1 MNLKLTAAS
10 ILALT
15 IASAAHAQTVVAPV
29 DRPEPQKP
37 DVPVNAFEITGSV
50 GYTQGF
56 GEIADG
62 LNVNKVITAGLGTE
76 VGLGYRFD
84 PHWSLA
90 AVGQYNQFDAQRTES
105 ARGLTAGLA
114 LTYHIL
120 PFEHWDPWLQFGT
133 GYRMLWEQPAST
145 ANLPTVMTHGFE
157 PAKFAIGLDY
167 RVSRDIALAPQ
178 VGVDLSVPTWQTVNN
193 NTAAINDPRPST
205 YVYAGMG
212 VRFDL
217 TSKYVHQTQ
226 PAPSEPPPQTTQARV
241 EQPPPAESKPISPT
255 LSASDE
261 VLAACKLTLDN
272 SSPHFEFDKS
282 DLMPGDLEALAKIA
296 ECFTN
301 GPLKNDNIQLVGR
314 ADPRGTTEYN
324 DALGMRRAD
333 SVAKFLTDK
342 GVSTGRIEKTSRGER
357 DATGTDEATYAQD
370 RRVDVLR
377 VEIRLSKR

>member
-15 IASAAHAQTVVAPV
+15 IARAAHAQTVVAPV

-37 DVPVNAFEITGSV
+37 DVPVNALEITGSV

-76 VGLGYRFD
+76 VGLGYRID
-84 PHWSLA
+84 PHW
-90 AVGQYNQFDAQRTES
+90 AVGVTGQYNQFDAQRTET
-105 ARGLTAGLA
+105 ARGLLAGLA

-120 PFEHWDPWLQFGT
+120 PFEHWDPWMQFGT
-133 GYRMLWEQPAST
+133 GYRMLWENPAQNT
-145 ANLPTVMTHGFE
+145 NLPTVMTHGFE
-157 PAKFAIGLDY
+157 PARFTLGVDY

-178 VGVDLSVPTWQTVNN
+178 AGVDVSVPLWQTVNN
-193 NTAAINDPRPST
+193 TTTALNDPRPAA

-217 TSKYVHQTQ
+217 TSKYVHQTT
-226 PAPSEPPPQTTQARV
+226 PAPAEPPQTTQARV
-241 EQPPPAESKPISPT
+241 TPPMPDTKPISPT

-261 VLAACKLTLDN
+261 VLAACKLSLDA
-272 SSPHFEFDKS
+272 SPHFEFDKS
-282 DLMPGDLEALAKIA
+282 DLMPADIEALAKVA
-296 ECFTN
+296 ECFST
-301 GPLKNDNIQLVGR
+301 GPLKNDNMQLVGR
-314 ADPRGTTEYN
+314 ADPRGSTEYN

-333 SVAKFLTDK
+333 TVANFLVGK
-342 GVSTGRIEKTSRGER
+342 GISSGRIEKTSRGER
-357 DATGTDEATYAQD
+357 DATGTDEASYAKD
-370 RRVDVLR
+370 RRVDVMR

>member
-1 MNLKLTAAS
+1 MNLKLTAVS
-10 ILALT
+10 ILALVM
-15 IASAAHAQTVVAPV
+15 AREAHAQTVVAPV

-56 GEIADG
+56 GEIVDG

-76 VGLGYRFD
+76 IGLGYRID
-84 PHWSLA
+84 PHWAVS

-145 ANLPTVMTHGFE
+145 SNLPTVMTHGFE
-157 PAKFAIGLDY
+157 PARFAIGLDY

-178 VGVDLSVPTWQTVNN
+178 VGVDLSVPSWQTVNN
-193 NTAAINDPRPST
+193 NTTALNDPRPST

-217 TSKYVHQTQ
+217 TSKYVHQTTP
-226 PAPSEPPPQTTQARV
+226 PAEAPPQTTQARV
-241 EQPPPAESKPISPT
+241 TPPAPEPKPVSPT
-255 LSASDE
+255 LSADDE
-261 VLAACKLTLDN
+261 VLAACKLAIDN
-272 SSPHFEFDKS
+272 TDAQPHFEFDKS
-282 DLMPGDLEALAKIA
+282 DLMPGDLEVLSKIA
-296 ECFTN
+296 ECFST
-301 GPLKNDNIQLVGR
+301 GPLKNDNMQLVGR
-314 ADPRGTTEYN
+314 ADPRGSTEYN

-333 SVAKFLTDK
+333 SVAKFLTEH
-342 GVSTGRIEKTSRGER
+342 GINSGRIEKTSRGER
-357 DATGTDEATYAQD
+357 DATGTDEASWAKD